1 MYPDEE
7 LSPER
12 MALKTHPTGTEGV
25 YKDNLPSVAGV
36 KVEIRKAK
44 RYEERM
50 GSRGEGRAKERE
62 NIFFLFLKIYE
73 DQLGSKSEQQLFPG
87 NGARK
92 LVGYFNDAN

>member
-1 MYPDEE
+1 
-7 LSPER
+7 
-12 MALKTHPTGTEGV
+12 MALKTHPIGTEGV

-62 NIFFLFLKIYE
+62 NIFF
-73 DQLGSKSEQQLFPG
+73 
-87 NGARK
+87 
-92 LVGYFNDAN
+92 